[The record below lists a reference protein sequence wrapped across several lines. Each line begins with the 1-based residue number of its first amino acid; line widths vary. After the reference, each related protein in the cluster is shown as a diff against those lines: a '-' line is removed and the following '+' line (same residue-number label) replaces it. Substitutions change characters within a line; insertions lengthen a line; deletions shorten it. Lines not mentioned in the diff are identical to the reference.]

1 MEIALDTDQVQLL
14 VAVEQHRV
22 HMDPRYRAPDFERD
36 PGPPVVLKRAT
47 QRLQPLKRMRLVQ
60 LVDEVDETEADQ
72 FGLRLYRLTERG
84 EQVLAQVLELEA
96 AARAE
101 AGA

>member
-36 PGPPVVLKRAT
+36 PGPPVTLKRAT
-47 QRLQPLKRMRLVQ
+47 QRLQPLKRMHLVQ
-60 LVDEVDETEADQ
+60 LVDETEADQ
-72 FGLRLYRLTERG
+72 FGVRLYKLTERG

-96 AARAE
+96 TACAE

>member
-14 VAVEQHRV
+14 VAVEQRRV
-22 HMDPRYRAPDFERD
+22 HADPRYRAPDFERD

-47 QRLQPLKRMRLVQ
+47 QRLQPLKRMHLVQ
-60 LVDEVDETEADQ
+60 LVDESEADQ
-72 FGLRLYRLTERG
+72 FGVRLYKLTARG
-84 EQVLAQVLELEA
+84 EQVLAQVRDMEA